1 MAFVNYFL
9 QGAQAGAQL
18 GLNYNADQ
26 RAAELQKQQMELAQ
40 KQEGR
45 AKQEFDFRMGEAKR
59 QQDRAIAVDDANA
72 YVGLID
78 AYGGDIAKASQ
89 SPEYG
94 VLLAQ
99 QIGRDPAF
107 AERIAGNDGYKP
119 AAFVRGS
126 DGNYT
131 LVMQNPN
138 GEYRTLSDNR
148 SGGGANTVF
157 TQAQLNGLMASRLA
171 RVGVTDPSVMMT
183 LDAQVQAGTGRPA
196 QQVYAELAP
205 QALTPENIPQ
215 ASNLGA
221 VRKVKTEISG
231 KAPLGNG
238 KPAQVVVGADQA
250 KPQAAPAAQ
259 APAQPAPQPSKST
272 QDAVNNAVW
281 YTDGGQPSNVAAMDG
296 VVYRLPDGTVTDGAS
311 KYELVDVPDGAYK
324 TLGKKAYAYAQADGT
339 VSVIPQGNLVTDP
352 KLVAEAAQ
360 QYAKNNPQR
369 TPAQQPTSA
378 QGYTQLLTGKP
389 AQTAPES
396 APQQTAAPMAV
407 PTLLDRNTKPV
418 EQQQYT
424 TTMPEGFPFI
434 PAAPKAAP
442 TLLDRN
448 TKPAAQQQYTTTA
461 PEGFPFAPAQQITQQ
476 DIDNRDKVIMAM
488 QATNDPEKQA
498 QLRAQLEAMPAP
510 PVGGTLEDAVKS
522 VKATGSKIV
531 DGIADAGGRIADAYS
546 AVKEAATPAHPI
558 DGLSPELRAKHD
570 DLLAQLQAE
579 TDPSKRTDLV
589 AQIRKLRRPQTVT
602 ALSTTVSNAFHGT
615 TSNETARAAAATT
628 MATSA
633 PDGTARTA
641 RPLYDKRVPAA
652 MLKDPKAAAELVTNM
667 RQQQQTFTPQQHV
680 ATGMGAV
687 SMLNPSGGQLSSKAR
702 YAVMRLHA
710 MGVYTDSMTANM
722 LQSGRYTYDD
732 VHAAASMMSAQAS
745 MMNARTAAQN
755 SLNQMQI
762 EAMRI
767 QAQYGKDQA
776 DLYVKQQKDAY
787 ARVDNAVKN
796 VSVNLAPSIMK
807 NSALSGSMGLF
818 NSKDQKVNFDGATKM
833 SESLLYSMA
842 SDPDVIK
849 LVSRGARD
857 NYADLTAEDLNRMSG
872 LATAFLSDENA
883 MKFAKKTGFFDFF
896 GSDTEPTQMA
906 TAGAIKLWYSNEKNA
921 TLVGRVL
928 NGPQFSAAKSG
939 GNWEQN
945 QSAYDEQADQ

>member
-1 MAFVNYFL
+1 MAFANYFV

-26 RAAELQKQQMELAQ
+26 RAAELQKQQMDLAQ
-40 KQEGR
+40 KQEAR
-45 AKQEFDFRMGEAKR
+45 AQQEFDFRMGEAKR
-59 QQDRAIAVDDANA
+59 VQDRAIAVDDANS

-119 AAFVRGS
+119 SAFVRGS

-131 LVMQNPN
+131 LVMQNQN

-148 SGGGANTVF
+148 NNGGANTKF

-171 RVGVTDPSVMMT
+171 RVGVTDPSVMMA

-221 VRKVKTEISG
+221 VRQAKTDISN

-238 KPAQVVVGADQA
+238 KPAQVVVSADQA
-250 KPQAAPAAQ
+250 KPQAAPPAQ
-259 APAQPAPQPSKST
+259 TPAQPAPQTSSST

-281 YTDGGQPSNVAAMDG
+281 YRDGSRGVYSNVTNDTGA
-296 VVYRLPDGTVTDGAS
+296 VYQLPDGTVTDGAT
-311 KYELVDVPDGAYK
+311 KFELVDVPNGAYK
-324 TLGKKAYAYAQADGT
+324 SLGKKAYASVQPDGS
-339 VSVIPQGNLVTDP
+339 VSVIPQTNLVTDP
-352 KLVAEAAQ
+352 KLVAAAAQ
-360 QYAKNNPQR
+360 MYAANNPQQ
-369 TPAQQPTSA
+369 PALAKQPA
-378 QGYTQLLTGKP
+378 
-389 AQTAPES
+389 APQS
-396 APQQTAAPMAV
+396 APQQMAV
-407 PTLLDRNTKPV
+407 PTLLDRNTKPAA
-418 EQQQYT
+418 QPQYT

-434 PAAPKAAP
+434 PAQLDVP

-448 TKPAAQQQYTTTA
+448 TKPAAQPQYTTTT

-476 DIDNRDKVIMAM
+476 DIDNRDKVIAQM

-498 QLRAQLEAMPAP
+498 QLRAQLEVMPAP
-510 PVGGTLEDAVKS
+510 PVGSTLEDVVKS
-522 VKATGSKIV
+522 LKGTGDKIV
-531 DGIADAGGRIADAYS
+531 GGISDVGNRIADTYM
-546 AVKEAATPAHPI
+546 AAKDAMSTGHPSDSLTP
-558 DGLSPELRAKHD
+558 EVRAKRD
-570 DLLAQLQAE
+570 ELIAQLQGE
-579 TDPSKRTDLV
+579 TDPSKRTDLA
-589 AQIRKLRRPQTVT
+589 AQIADINKPQTT
-602 ALSTTVSNAFHGT
+602 KTLAAAVSDVFHGT
-615 TSNETARAAAATT
+615 TSDETARAAAATT

-633 PDGTARTA
+633 PDGTARTE

-652 MLKDPKAAAELVTNM
+652 MLKDPNAAAELVTNM

-732 VHAAASMMSAQAS
+732 VHAAAAMMSAQAS

-755 SLNQMQI
+755 NLRQMQL
-762 EAMRI
+762 EAMKI

-787 ARVDNAVKN
+787 TRVDNAVKN
-796 VSVNLAPSIMK
+796 VSVNLAPAIMK
-807 NSALSGSMGLF
+807 NSAMSGPMGLF

-842 SDPDVIK
+842 SDPDVIR

-857 NYADLTAEDLNRMSG
+857 NYTDLTAEDLNRMSG
-872 LATAFLSDENA
+872 LATAFLSDDKA
-883 MKFAKKTGFFDFF
+883 MQFAKKAGFFDFF
-896 GSDTEPTQMA
+896 GSDTEQTQMA
-906 TAGAIKLWYSNEKNA
+906 TAGAIKLWYSDEKNA
-921 TLVGRVL
+921 KLVGRVL
-928 NGPQFSAAKSG
+928 NGPQFSAAKKG

-945 QSAYDEQADQ
+945 QAAYDEQADQ